1 MKHCSR
7 RLMAL
12 LLSAILCVQLLPAM
26 VRAEEGTAAASEGK
40 GAFGLPAATGL
51 TAGSTEYNSA
61 VADAPFGSSGRAV
74 PLFVKSELMLSYS
87 WGGARCTATPMTTTG
102 TAPRREI

>member
-26 VRAEEGTAAASEGK
+26 VRAEEGTAGW
-40 GAFGLPAATGL
+40 P
-51 TAGSTEYNSA
+51 
-61 VADAPFGSSGRAV
+61 PRAREPSV
-74 PLFVKSELMLSYS
+74 
-87 WGGARCTATPMTTTG
+87 C
-102 TAPRREI
+102 RRLQD